1 MVARGIENDEAN
13 LHSLQNGGYDSR
25 HDCEEGPAAA
35 DAGVASLSFSAEAFA
50 TELSYCLEC
59 YFPLAALGIFF
70 SFFTKESNKTHY
82 ISVRSRKR
90 QH

>member
-1 MVARGIENDEAN
+1 MVARGTENDEAN
-13 LHSLQNGGYDSR
+13 LHSLQNGGHDSR

-35 DAGVASLSFSAEAFA
+35 DAGVASLSFSAEALA
-50 TELSYCLEC
+50 TELSYCLEY

-70 SFFTKESNKTHY
+70 RFSQRKAIKH

-90 QH
+90 RH

>member
-13 LHSLQNGGYDSR
+13 LHSLQNGGHDSR

-35 DAGVASLSFSAEAFA
+35 DAGVASVSFSAVALA

-59 YFPLAALGIFF
+59 YFPLAALGNFF
-70 SFFTKESNKTHY
+70 DFHKGK
-82 ISVRSRKR
+82 
-90 QH
+90 Q